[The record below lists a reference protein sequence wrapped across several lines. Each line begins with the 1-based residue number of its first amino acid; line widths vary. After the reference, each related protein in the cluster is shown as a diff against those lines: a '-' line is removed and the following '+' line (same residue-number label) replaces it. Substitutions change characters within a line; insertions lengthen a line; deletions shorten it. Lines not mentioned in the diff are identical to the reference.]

1 MWVISPGTTCRR
13 TSPWQCIGISSE
25 KNSNK
30 DLIIN
35 DSPIGDFKDS
45 LSQYNIGIM
54 KCIQNL
60 FKDIGNNIS
69 FYLIFL
75 GLISEIILTI
85 LYYKLSHSY
94 NIKSNPPIKND
105 SNQIISNHT
114 NSSVQKSDEILS
126 INQNKKKK
134 IVL

>member
-1 MWVISPGTTCRR
+1 
-13 TSPWQCIGISSE
+13 
-25 KNSNK
+25 
-30 DLIIN
+30 
-35 DSPIGDFKDS
+35 
-45 LSQYNIGIM
+45 M

-75 GLISEIILTI
+75 GLITEIILTI

-134 IVL
+134 K